1 MRVRSYLYV
10 LRSLSYLKRLNLLE
24 IARARTRADEL
35 HLRVRAW
42 TSSARDQRTD
52 EHGKEW
58 RVRAPFSRK
67 RVNNRD
73 ANMRSALRDSMGHG
87 NWDDEP
93 RATGIMERDATA
105 ARSRPQ
111 RDSDLINCGAFSEVF
126 KYRNYFILSYF
137 ILFYVILFYFIFY
150 YHYLYFL
157 YLVISTYTIK
167 VVSNRRYQYNYHIC
181 VSLVFI

>member
-1 MRVRSYLYV
+1 MEKSGE
-10 LRSLSYLKRLNLLE
+10 S
-24 IARARTRADEL
+24 T
-35 HLRVRAW
+35 
-42 TSSARDQRTD
+42 
-52 EHGKEW
+52 
-58 RVRAPFSRK
+58 RAPFSRK

-137 ILFYVILFYFIFY
+137 ILCYVILFYFLLPLLVLSISCNFY
-150 YHYLYFL
+150 VRH
-157 YLVISTYTIK
+157 
-167 VVSNRRYQYNYHIC
+167 
-181 VSLVFI
+181 